1 MAREGAEAIIKRD
14 LPDRKSMF
22 WLLLVLCLP
31 QIRMR
36 SDVEQP
42 LDATCPT
49 DSASLWF
56 VLVLFRPTSM
66 FADSDG
72 RPVRDG
78 HTSAELHVLQLQH

>member
-14 LPDRKSMF
+14 VPDRKSMF

-49 DSASLWF
+49 DSASALACVCACAC
-56 VLVLFRPTSM
+56 VL
-66 FADSDG
+66 AC
-72 RPVRDG
+72 
-78 HTSAELHVLQLQH
+78 A